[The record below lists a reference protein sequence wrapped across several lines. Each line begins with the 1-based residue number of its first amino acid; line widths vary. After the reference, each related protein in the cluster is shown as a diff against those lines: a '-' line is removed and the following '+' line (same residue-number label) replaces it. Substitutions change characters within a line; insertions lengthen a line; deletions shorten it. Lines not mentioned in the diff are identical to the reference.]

1 MKAVKAALL
10 FAVVLGVIAAGA
22 ASMWLGR
29 GVKLAVES
37 YGPGIVGAPVTVGS
51 VMLAPWSGHGTIK
64 DLVIGNPPGFK
75 GAHALKVGSVNVR
88 IRLSS
93 LASDT
98 IVVESVDVR
107 EPEILYEMGASGS
120 NLSRLQRNAE
130 SSVGKPAAAPEG
142 KAAPAKSLIIK
153 DLLVS
158 GGQVGVSA
166 SALGKTGVTIP
177 MPVVRLTNLGGKGR
191 TPAQAVSEVLNAIAG
206 TAGKAVSGLGAK
218 ALSEAASTA
227 MSRLGGLFKEKK

>member
-1 MKAVKAALL
+1 MKAMKAVLM
-10 FAVVLGVIAAGA
+10 FAVVLGVIAAAA
-22 ASMWLGR
+22 ASMWLGK

-51 VMLAPWSGHGTIK
+51 VMLAPWSGRGTIK

-75 GAHALKVGSVNVR
+75 GAHALKVGSVAVR
-88 IRLSS
+88 LQLSS

-98 IVVESVDVR
+98 IVVESIDVR
-107 EPEILYEMGASGS
+107 EPEILYEMGAGGS

-130 SSVGKPAAAPEG
+130 SAVGKPAAGEV

-177 MPVVRLTNLGGKGR
+177 LPVVRLTNLGGKGR

-206 TAGKAVSGLGAK
+206 TAGKAVSGLGTK
-218 ALSEAASTA
+218 ALTDAAS
-227 MSRLGGLFKEKK
+227 SVIGQLGGLFKEKK

>member
-1 MKAVKAALL
+1 MKALKAALM
-10 FAVVLGVIAAGA
+10 FAVVLGLIAAAA
-22 ASMWLGR
+22 ASMWMGR
-29 GVKLAVES
+29 GVKLAVET

-51 VMLAPWSGHGTIK
+51 VMLAPWSGSGSIK
-64 DLVIGNPPGFK
+64 NLVIGNPPGFK
-75 GAHALKVGSVNVR
+75 GAHALKVGSVAVR
-88 IRLSS
+88 IKLSS
-93 LASDT
+93 LATDT

-107 EPEILYEMGASGS
+107 APEILYEMGSGGS

-130 SSVGKPAAAPEG
+130 SAVGKPAAAPQG

-177 MPVVRLTNLGGKGR
+177 LPVVHMTNLGGKGR

-206 TAGKAVSGLGAK
+206 TAGKAVSGLGTK
-218 ALSEAASTA
+218 ALSDAASSV
-227 MSRLGGLFKEKK
+227 MGQLGGLFKEKK

>member
-1 MKAVKAALL
+1 MKALKAALM
-10 FAVVLGVIAAGA
+10 FAVVLGLIAAAA
-22 ASMWLGR
+22 ASMWMGR
-29 GVKLAVES
+29 GVKLAVET

-51 VMLAPWSGHGTIK
+51 VMLAPWSGSGSIK
-64 DLVIGNPPGFK
+64 NLVVGNPPGFK
-75 GAHALKVGSVNVR
+75 GAHALKVGSVAVR
-88 IRLSS
+88 IKLSS
-93 LASDT
+93 LATDT

-107 EPEILYEMGASGS
+107 EPEILYEMGSGGS

-130 SSVGKPAAAPEG
+130 SAVGKPAAAPQG

-177 MPVVRLTNLGGKGR
+177 LPVVHMTNLGGKGR

-206 TAGKAVSGLGAK
+206 TAGKAVSGLGTK
-218 ALSEAASTA
+218 ALSDAASSV
-227 MSRLGGLFKEKK
+227 MGQLGGLFKEKK